1 MIKKVFPILLL
12 YIIFSCTTAKVKKGD
27 ILYRNLD
34 NIDYTEILYSFKN
47 NKEFNSK
54 TGLNFTKNNNHVL
67 DSIFLEDSE
76 KFKIRNK
83 VHLPKDLTLELIKD
97 LVSELDKSFNSTK
110 LEKFPVDISSVL
122 KSDTKFLLIPFIKP
136 CLELKE
142 SYSNRNT
149 VLITN
154 PYYTVKSFELKIF
167 IIDVSQN
174 TISFYGSKEA
184 IRDKSLG
191 YGHNMLRSLNEIFK
205 EFNN

>member
-1 MIKKVFPILLL
+1 MIKKIISILLI
-12 YIIFSCTTAKVKKGD
+12 YITFSCSSAKVKKGD
-27 ILYRNLD
+27 ILYRNL
-34 NIDYTEILYSFKN
+34 NEMDYTEILYSFKN
-47 NKEFNSK
+47 IKEYNSK
-54 TGLNFTKNNNHVL
+54 TGSNFIKNNNHVL
-67 DSIFLEDSE
+67 DSIFLKDSE
-76 KFKIRNK
+76 KFQIRNK
-83 VHLPKDLTLELIKD
+83 VHLPKDLTSELIKD

-110 LEKFPVDISSVL
+110 LEKFPINISSIL
-122 KSDTKFLLIPFIKP
+122 KSDTKFLFIPFIEP
-136 CLELKE
+136 SLELNE

-174 TISFYGSKEA
+174 TILFYGSKEA
-184 IRDKSLG
+184 IRDKSLS